1 MSKPTDKEILTLFP
15 YEWVVKDKYT
25 DDESLAI
32 HVWCLDRDSKPHFL
46 RIENF
51 PVLCYVELPTIVW
64 GQNYKWNQ
72 YKANK
77 MYEYLCFR
85 LGDDAPIGSKLRF
98 LKKTYYYRG
107 DITYPMLQL
116 RFKTLDALRHCENL
130 LNYPLKTRM
139 FGTIRCSI
147 WETKIPVIRKL
158 LTNQNMSYSQ
168 WFTVSA
174 TPVEDDLR
182 ISTTNKEYIAEWRT
196 MRAVPSEIC
205 DAYRIYPRILS
216 WDIECYS
223 DDKRVFPNEW
233 CAKHVVYMISCIY
246 QIYNHLDTRKRYA
259 IILGSCAEIPA
270 SRLRDTE
277 IIHVSSEYELVQAF
291 ASLILKLDPEILTG
305 YNIFAF
311 DYKYLHVRLVQKLYE
326 WPMMGRLPD
335 EKTVMHDQEWS
346 SGAYGHNIV
355 YDLKM
360 DGRINVDLLP
370 IIKRDYKLLK
380 YTLDFVAEHFINA
393 HKHDITAPDMFWIYE
408 ELQAAE
414 KEFVSISCD
423 ESTTVTLKKLA
434 KELEVLFQP
443 CLCQKKTDVFNLYL
457 HRHDIVCEG
466 YKKYTRGWR
475 YSNAVDGYKCTF
487 IDFKAVFEL
496 IDANKDFLTENSI
509 DLAVLIR
516 YVLAQILMTFV
527 LMYCIQDSE
536 LVLDLI
542 EKLNVFVGLV
552 EMSSVCGV
560 TIVELFT
567 RGQQLRCMSLLY
579 DIAVKQGFVIDQGA
593 KPGYSYKG
601 GFVYPPTPGLHDNVM
616 CWDFS
621 SLYPTIIMAYNI
633 DHTTLVHSDVEHL
646 VPDELCN
653 VIIFEQ
659 EEEEILEPE
668 NEGEKPKK
676 QMVTRKY
683 RFKYLNAE
691 KSGRKGLIPQL
702 EHKLVAERRAVRA
715 RIKTEKD
722 PIMCIVYEQRQKSI
736 KVVCNSF
743 YGFLG
748 VKNGG
753 MMPLIEGAMSI
764 TAKAR
769 ESILK
774 VSSYIEDKHHGKVV
788 YGDSVTGDTPIICRE
803 TLKDGSKIIKIVP
816 ISQLYTSTWEKD
828 EKSGKDYG
836 VEVKN
841 LEVWS
846 DKGFTAIKH
855 IMRHKTSKR
864 IYRITAH
871 TGAVKVTADHS
882 LLNEEAEEVKPCDVH
897 CGDRLLTR
905 TLPILPDNGI
915 KIPDAWVWG
924 LFYGDGSCGQY
935 SCPSGIKYSWAI
947 NNQNLDYLERAKR
960 LLVEA
965 YPKNHFKILDT
976 MRSSNVYKL
985 VAGGDVSNLVKKW
998 RNLFYD
1004 PITRNK
1010 RVPNTLW
1017 SASKISRQA
1026 FYEGYYAADGDKD
1039 KNGYNRFD
1047 NKGQIGSAGLFF
1059 LSRSL
1064 GYKVSCNTRKDKLD
1078 IYRLTLTT
1086 NAQRKPPGIIK
1097 KIDDLGFVDDY
1108 VYDLETAN
1116 HHFSAGVG
1124 ELVVHNT
1131 DSVMASLD
1139 IKDPMEAI
1147 RVGKKLEKEL
1157 SDLFPDPMQM
1167 ELEKVMRILSLKKKR
1182 YVYAMLD
1189 WKTGELRLDPKD
1201 LQVKGIEMARRDRPK
1216 WLTDLQLA
1224 VIMKIMFLRPFD
1236 EALELVFEAV
1246 DRLLEGKVDYR
1257 KLITVKGLGA
1267 SYKSKSA
1274 EMAVFAEELKKLG
1287 KPAQPGSRLEFLVVE
1302 GDKDELKGRRMRL
1315 PETYLE
1321 RLGTEKEEKL
1331 DYMYYIDQLTNPIGQ
1346 LLTIGYQD
1354 AVAKLDGIIKFR
1366 PTKRHKFVGFKE
1378 PILLLHRMIA
1388 ADQDYHI
1395 LRGAVNHTLYQ
1406 PQRSQRPRLIIR
1418 KSVAET

>member
-1 MSKPTDKEILTLFP
+1 MSKPIDKEILTVFP

-25 DDESLAI
+25 DDECLAV

-64 GQNYKWNQ
+64 GRSSYKWNQ
-72 YKANK
+72 YKAKK
-77 MYEYLCFR
+77 MYDYLCFR
-85 LGDDAPIGSKLRF
+85 LGDDAPIGFNLRF
-98 LKKTYYYRG
+98 PKKTYYYRG
-107 DITYPMLQL
+107 EITYPMLQL
-116 RFKTLDALRHCENL
+116 KFKTLDALRHCENL
-130 LNYPLKTRM
+130 LKYPLKTRM
-139 FGTIRCSI
+139 FGTVRCNI
-147 WETKIPVIRKL
+147 WETKVPIVRKL
-158 LTNQNMSYSQ
+158 LTNQNMSFSQ

-174 TPVEDDLR
+174 TLVEEDLR
-182 ISTTNKEYIAEWRT
+182 ISSTDKEYIVEWRT
-196 MRAVPSEIC
+196 MKPVPSEIC

-216 WDIECYS
+216 FDIECYS
-223 DDKRVFPNEW
+223 DDKRVFPSEW

-246 QIYNHLDTRKRYA
+246 QVYNHLDTRKRYA
-259 IILGSCAEIPA
+259 IILGPCAEIPA

-277 IIHVSSEYELVQAF
+277 IIHVSTEYELVQAF
-291 ASLILKLDPEILTG
+291 ASLTLKLDPEILTG
-305 YNIFAF
+305 YNIFGF

-335 EKTVMHDQEWS
+335 GKTIMHDQEWS

-380 YTLDFVAEHFINA
+380 YTLDFVASHFINA

-414 KEFVSISCD
+414 KEIVDLCSD
-423 ESTTVTLKKLA
+423 DSTTSTLMKLA
-434 KELEVLFQP
+434 KDLEVLFQP
-443 CLCQKKTDVFNLYL
+443 CLCQKKTDIFNLYT
-457 HRHDIVCEG
+457 HRQDIIHKG
-466 YKKYTRGWR
+466 YQKYLRGW
-475 YSNAVDGYKCTF
+475 YSSTADNAF
-487 IDFKAVFEL
+487 IDLKAVFKL
-496 IDANKDFLTENSI
+496 IEANESFFSENDI
-509 DLAVLIR
+509 DLSILLR
-516 YVLAQILMTFV
+516 YVLAEVLMTFV

-542 EKLNVFVGLV
+542 EKLNIFVGLV

-633 DHTTLVHSDVEHL
+633 DHTTLVHSDIEHL
-646 VPDELCN
+646 VPDEMCN
-653 VIIFEQ
+653 VVIFEQ
-659 EEEEILEPE
+659 EEEEIIEPE

-676 QMVTRKY
+676 EMVTRKY

-691 KSGRKGLIPQL
+691 KTGRKGLIPQL
-702 EHKLVAERRAVRA
+702 EHKLVAERRSVRA

-722 PIMCIVYEQRQKSI
+722 PIMRVVYEQRQKAI

-753 MMPLIEGAMSI
+753 KMPLIEGAMSI

-769 ESILK
+769 ESIQK
-774 VSSYIEDKHHGKVV
+774 VSSYIEDKYQGKVV
-788 YGDSVTGDTPIICRE
+788 YGDSVTGDTPILCRE
-803 TLKDGSKIIKIVP
+803 KLKDGSKIIKVVP
-816 ISQLYTSTWEKD
+816 ISQLYRATWEHD

-836 VEVKN
+836 IAVKN

-846 DKGFTAIKH
+846 DKGFTPIKH
-855 IMRHKTSKR
+855 VMRHKTGKR
-864 IYRITAH
+864 IYRITTH
-871 TGAVKVTADHS
+871 TGVVKVTVDHS
-882 LLNEEAEEVKPCDVH
+882 LLNEEAKEVKPCDVQ
-897 CGDRLLTR
+897 CGDRLLTHS
-905 TLPILPDNGI
+905 LPILPDDGVEI
-915 KIPDAWVWG
+915 LDAWAWG
-924 LFYGDGSCGQY
+924 LFYGDGSCGRY
-935 SCPSGIKYSWAI
+935 DCPSGIKHSWAI
-947 NNQNLDYLERAKR
+947 NNQNLDYLEQAKK
-960 LLVEA
+960 LLEQV

-976 MRSSNVYKL
+976 MRSSSVYKL
-985 VAGGDVSNLVKKW
+985 VADGDVVSLVKKW
-998 RNLFYD
+998 RDLFYD
-1004 PITRNK
+1004 PITRYK
-1010 RVPNTLW
+1010 RVPNALW
-1017 SASKISRQA
+1017 SASKTSRQA
-1026 FYEGYYAADGDKD
+1026 FYKGYYAADGDKD
-1039 KNGYNRFD
+1039 KNGYNRFS

-1059 LSRSL
+1059 LSKSL

-1086 NAQRKPPGIIK
+1086 NTQRKPPGIIK
-1097 KIDDLGFVDDY
+1097 RIEDLGVIDDY

-1182 YVYAMLD
+1182 YVYAMLN
-1189 WKTGELRLDPKD
+1189 WETGELMLDPKD
-1201 LQVKGIEMARRDRPK
+1201 LQVRGVEIARRDRPK
-1216 WLTDLQLA
+1216 WLTSLQLA
-1224 VIMKIMFLRPFD
+1224 VIMKIVTLRPFD
-1236 EALELVFEAV
+1236 EALELVFEAI

-1257 KLITVKGLGA
+1257 LLITVKGLGA

-1287 KPAQPGSRLEFLVVE
+1287 KPAQPGSRLDFLVVE
-1302 GDKDELKGRRMRL
+1302 GDKSELKGRRMRL

-1321 RLGTEKEEKL
+1321 RLGTEQEEKL

-1354 AVAKLDGIIKFR
+1354 AVDKLEGIKFR

-1378 PILLLHRMIA
+1378 PILLFSRMIA
-1388 ADQDYHI
+1388 AEQDYHV
-1395 LRGAVNHTLYQ
+1395 LRGAVHHYLYKKDTLT
-1406 PQRSQRPRLIIR
+1406 PQRPILIVR
-1418 KSVAET
+1418 KSVLES